1 MFIDAMGLILA
12 DHKRIHLGEL
22 SRPRALA
29 AIPFGG
35 RYRIIDFM
43 LSNMVNSGVNQIGI
57 ITFNKYR
64 SLMDHL
70 GTGSSWDLDRKKPG
84 LTILPPYLTSENA
97 GHGVEGDDLASLLD
111 FFRSNRQKYVIISNS
126 NVIINTT
133 FNELVN
139 KHEESGA
146 DMTVLFNRDGMRHG
160 SPCVIFDVDRRGMV
174 RDVLINPDKAQS
186 NRRSLGVIVLDRQLV
201 IDIINESMAR
211 GELDFNIETLLRKY
225 DRYRIR
231 GFEYKGLVL
240 RINSVQS
247 YFESTM
253 QLMNDKV
260 RKELF
265 WSGLP
270 VYTKVKDEAPS
281 LYLDDNTVNNSI
293 IADGCKVLGSVTNSL
308 LFRGSTV
315 SKRSVIK
322 NSIIFQNVYISE
334 GCELENVIIDK
345 DCVIRP
351 GVKLVGQADYPVVIG
366 KKAIV

>member
-29 AIPFGG
+29 AIPFAG

-43 LSNMVNSGVNQIGI
+43 LSNMVNSGINQIGVA
-57 ITFNKYR
+57 TLHKYR
-64 SLMDHL
+64 SLMDHI

-84 LTILPPYLTSENA
+84 LTILPPYLTSETVGNS
-97 GHGVEGDDLASLLD
+97 GEGDDLSSLLD
-111 FFRSNRQKYVIISNS
+111 FFRNSRQKYVIIANS
-126 NVIINTT
+126 NVIFNTT
-133 FNELVN
+133 FNELVS

-146 DMTVLFNRDGMRHG
+146 DMTVLYNRDGLRHG
-160 SPCVIFDVDRRGMV
+160 PPCVIFDVDRRGMV
-174 RDVLINPDKAQS
+174 RDMLINPDKPQS

-201 IDIINESMAR
+201 IDILNESIAR
-211 GELDFNIETLLRKY
+211 GELEFSIESLLRKY
-225 DRYRIR
+225 DRFRIR

-240 RINSVQS
+240 RVNSIQS
-247 YFESTM
+247 YFDSTM
-253 QLMNDKV
+253 QLMSDKV

-270 VYTKVKDEAPS
+270 VYTKVKDEAPA
-281 LYLDDNTVNNSI
+281 LYLDDCAVANSIVSDGCRILGTVN
-293 IADGCKVLGSVTNSL
+293 NSL
-308 LFRGSTV
+308 LFRGITV
-315 SKRSVIK
+315 SSKAVVK

-366 KKAIV
+366 KGAIV